1 MVDVDVDIGLSLVLG
16 VDTWTCVA
24 TSLVNGS
31 SESPDADD
39 VRIVFAGEPKIL
51 LVLEKV
57 DEVLVEVDALGF
69 DIQADNPRN
78 FSM

>member
-1 MVDVDVDIGLSLVLG
+1 MVDVDVDIGLSLDLG

-24 TSLVNGS
+24 ISLVNGS
-31 SESPDADD
+31 SG

-51 LVLEKV
+51 LVLEEV
-57 DEVLVEVDALGF
+57 DEVLVEVDAFGF
-69 DIQADNPRN
+69 DIQAENPRI